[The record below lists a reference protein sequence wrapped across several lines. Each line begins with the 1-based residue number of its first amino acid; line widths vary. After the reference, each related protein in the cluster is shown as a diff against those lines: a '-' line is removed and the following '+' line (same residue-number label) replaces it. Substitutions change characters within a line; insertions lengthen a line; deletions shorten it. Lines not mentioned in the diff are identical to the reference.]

1 MTEREWLE
9 ATDPLTMLEF
19 LRDSDRLTGRKGR
32 LFAVAVCR
40 RIWHLLTNKSSREL
54 LNAVER
60 WADGETDFGPV
71 AAAYDRHDTAQYEFP
86 ALWFAGCY
94 ASGLTP
100 DYVLKAAREAA
111 EGAGCSATAAFTDDG
126 AVSVLSAVV
135 VRAERRAQAELAR
148 DIFGNPFRPL
158 LPLGSALLYWNGGV
172 VVQLA
177 QAAYEE
183 RVLPEGHLDPAR
195 LAVLADALE
204 ESGCA
209 TPEILFHLRSPGPHV
224 RGCFVL
230 DALLGRGQQIRASV
244 EGQLV

>member
-86 ALWFAGCY
+86 SLWFAVCS

-100 DYVLKAAREAA
+100 DYALKAAREAA
-111 EGAGCSATAAFTDDG
+111 EGAGYSATAACTDDE
-126 AVSVLSAVV
+126 AVSVLSAVTA
-135 VRAERRAQAELAR
+135 RAERRAQAELAR
-148 DIFGNPFRPL
+148 DRFGNPFCPMPPL
-158 LPLGSALLYWNGGV
+158 RAAAAGA

-177 QAAYEE
+177 RAAYDE
-183 RVLPEGHLDPAR
+183 RLLPEGHLDPAR

-204 ESGCA
+204 EAGA
-209 TPEILFHLRSPGPHV
+209 QQEVLEHLRGPGPHV
-224 RGCFVL
+224 RGCHAV
-230 DALLGRGQQIRASV
+230 DTILGRG
-244 EGQLV
+244 